1 MSGQPVQSGKS
12 VQSVLS
18 VRDLVV
24 ELMTPRGVI
33 RAVDGVSFDIDAGET
48 VTIIGESGSGKST
61 TAMALLRL
69 LPDDLAVI
77 SGSAQIDGQ
86 DVVGTRK
93 HIGELRGRT
102 VALIPQDPMT
112 ALNPIATIGQ
122 QMVEAIR
129 HAHGSLSKAQ
139 ASERALDLLRQVHLS
154 APERRIKSYPHE
166 LSGGMLQRVLIA
178 MALSTEPRLIVA
190 DEPTS
195 ALDVTVQAG
204 ILDLLLEMQERTGV
218 AILLITHDLGVA
230 RLMSD
235 RIHVMHRGLFVEDGP
250 VEQVVDHPAHDYTRA
265 LLAAIPELGEWD
277 DPEDPDHPEYVEP
290 VAETA
295 AEPIAP
301 EQAGIPATNGGPRP

>member
-1 MSGQPVQSGKS
+1 M
-12 VQSVLS
+12 SVLS
-18 VRDLVV
+18 VNDLVV

-33 RAVDGVSFDIDAGET
+33 RAVDGVSFDIKAGET

-93 HIGELRGRT
+93 HIGGLRGRS

-112 ALNPIATIGQ
+112 ALNPIATVGK

-139 ASERALDLLRQVHLS
+139 ARERALDLLRQVHLS

-235 RIHVMHRGLFVEDGP
+235 RIHVMHRGKFVEDGP
-250 VEQVVDHPAHDYTRA
+250 VEQVVDHPTHDYTRA

-277 DPEDPDHPEYVEP
+277 DPEDPAHPELIEP
-290 VAETA
+290 VPGPTLDPVP
-295 AEPIAP
+295 EPITP
-301 EQAGIPATNGGPRP
+301 VTNGGSLA

>member
-1 MSGQPVQSGKS
+1 MA
-12 VQSVLS
+12 VLT

-93 HIGELRGRT
+93 HIGGIRGRS

-139 ASERALDLLRQVHLS
+139 AKERALELLRQVHLS

-218 AILLITHDLGVA
+218 AVLLITHDLGVA

-235 RIHVMHRGLFVEDGP
+235 RIHVMHRGRFVEDGD
-250 VEQVVDHPAHDYTRA
+250 VEQVVDDPQHEYTRN
-265 LLAAIPELGEWD
+265 LLAAIPELGAWD
-277 DPEDPDHPEYVEP
+277 DPEDPDHPDYIDP

-295 AEPIAP
+295 ADATPGTAP
-301 EQAGIPATNGGPRP
+301 EPAGIPATNGGPRP

>member
-1 MSGQPVQSGKS
+1 
-12 VQSVLS
+12 L
-18 VRDLVV
+18 
-24 ELMTPRGVI
+24 EH
-33 RAVDGVSFDIDAGET
+33 AAGEL
-48 VTIIGESGSGKST
+48 VRVGLDPPLRCAEVHLPQQVQGSLVG
-61 TAMALLRL
+61 LRL
-69 LPDDLAVI
+69 
-77 SGSAQIDGQ
+77 
-86 DVVGTRK
+86 R
-93 HIGELRGRT
+93 
-102 VALIPQDPMT
+102 
-112 ALNPIATIGQ
+112 
-122 QMVEAIR
+122 
-129 HAHGSLSKAQ
+129 
-139 ASERALDLLRQVHLS
+139 
-154 APERRIKSYPHE
+154 ERRVKSYPHE

-277 DPEDPDHPEYVEP
+277 DPEDLSQPGVPE
-290 VAETA
+290 VAA
-295 AEPIAP
+295 LAEPT
-301 EQAGIPATNGGPRP
+301 GIPATNRGPRP

>member
-1 MSGQPVQSGKS
+1 M
-12 VQSVLS
+12 SVLT

-33 RAVDGVSFDIDAGET
+33 RAVDGVSFDIAAGET

-93 HIGELRGRT
+93 HIGHLRGRS

-112 ALNPIATIGQ
+112 ALNPIATVGK

-129 HAHGSLSKAQ
+129 HAHPSLSTAQ
-139 ASERALDLLRQVHLS
+139 ARERALDLLRQVHLS

-250 VEQVVDHPAHDYTRA
+250 VEQVVDHPRHEYTQA
-265 LLAAIPELGEWD
+265 LLAAIPELGEWE
-277 DPEDPDHPEYVEP
+277 DPEDPDHPELIEP
-290 VAETA
+290 VDGTSA
-295 AEPIAP
+295 AAIAP
-301 EQAGIPATNGGPRP
+301 EQAGIPATNGGARP

>member
-1 MSGQPVQSGKS
+1 MA
-12 VQSVLS
+12 VLTVS
-18 VRDLVV
+18 DLVV

-93 HIGELRGRT
+93 HIGGIRGRS

-139 ASERALDLLRQVHLS
+139 AKERALDLLRQVHLS
-154 APERRIKSYPHE
+154 APERRVKSYPHE

-218 AILLITHDLGVA
+218 AVLLITHDLGVA

-235 RIHVMHRGLFVEDGP
+235 RIHVMHRGRFVEDGD
-250 VEQVVDHPAHDYTRA
+250 VEQVVDNPQHEYTRN
-265 LLAAIPELGEWD
+265 LLAAIPELGAWD
-277 DPEDPDHPEYVEP
+277 DPEDPDHPDYIDP

-295 AEPIAP
+295 APATTP
-301 EQAGIPATNGGPRP
+301 EQAGIPATKGGPRP

>member
-1 MSGQPVQSGKS
+1 M
-12 VQSVLS
+12 SVLT

-33 RAVDGVSFDIDAGET
+33 RAVDGVSFDIAAGET

-93 HIGELRGRT
+93 HIGHLRGRS

-112 ALNPIATIGQ
+112 ALNPIATVGK

-129 HAHGSLSKAQ
+129 HAHPSLSTAQ
-139 ASERALDLLRQVHLS
+139 ARERALDLLRQVHLS

-250 VEQVVDHPAHDYTRA
+250 VEQVVDHPRHEYTQA

-277 DPEDPDHPEYVEP
+277 DPEDPDHPELIEP
-290 VAETA
+290 VDDTSPA
-295 AEPIAP
+295 AIAP

>member
-1 MSGQPVQSGKS
+1 MA
-12 VQSVLS
+12 VLS
-18 VRDLVV
+18 VSDLVV

-69 LPDDLAVI
+69 LPDDLAII

-86 DVVGTRK
+86 DVVGTRR
-93 HIGELRGRT
+93 HIGELRGRA

-129 HAHGSLSKAQ
+129 HAHGELSKAQ
-139 ASERALDLLRQVHLS
+139 ARERALDLLRQVHLS
-154 APERRIKSYPHE
+154 APERRVKSYPHE

-218 AILLITHDLGVA
+218 AVLLITHDLGVA

-235 RIHVMHRGLFVEDGP
+235 RILVMHRGLFVEQGP
-250 VEQVVDHPAHDYTRA
+250 VEQVVDAPAHEYTRA
-265 LLAAIPELGEWD
+265 LLAAIPELGEWH
-277 DPEDPDHPEYVEP
+277 DPEDPEHPDYVDP
-290 VAETA
+290 VADVPGA
-295 AEPIAP
+295 AIPP

>member
-1 MSGQPVQSGKS
+1 M
-12 VQSVLS
+12 SVLT

-33 RAVDGVSFDIDAGET
+33 RAVDGVSFDIAAGET

-93 HIGELRGRT
+93 HIGHLRGRS

-112 ALNPIATIGQ
+112 ALNPIATVGK

-129 HAHGSLSKAQ
+129 HAHPSLSTAQ
-139 ASERALDLLRQVHLS
+139 ARERALDLLRQVHLS
-154 APERRIKSYPHE
+154 APERRINSYPHE

-250 VEQVVDHPAHDYTRA
+250 VEQVVDHPRHEYTQA
-265 LLAAIPELGEWD
+265 LLAAIPELGEWE
-277 DPEDPDHPEYVEP
+277 DPEDPDHPELIEP
-290 VAETA
+290 VDGTSA
-295 AEPIAP
+295 AAIAP

>member
-1 MSGQPVQSGKS
+1 MA
-12 VQSVLS
+12 VLT
-18 VRDLVV
+18 VTDLAV

-93 HIGELRGRT
+93 HIGGIRGRS

-139 ASERALDLLRQVHLS
+139 AKERALDLLRQVHLS

-218 AILLITHDLGVA
+218 AVLLITHDLGVA

-235 RIHVMHRGLFVEDGP
+235 RIHVMHRGRFVEDGD
-250 VEQVVDHPAHDYTRA
+250 VEQVVDNPQHDYTRN
-265 LLAAIPELGEWD
+265 LLAAIPELGAWD
-277 DPEDPDHPEYVEP
+277 DPEDPDHPDYIDP

-295 AEPIAP
+295 ETAGDATGTTPGTPPEP
-301 EQAGIPATNGGPRP
+301 AGIPATKGGPRP